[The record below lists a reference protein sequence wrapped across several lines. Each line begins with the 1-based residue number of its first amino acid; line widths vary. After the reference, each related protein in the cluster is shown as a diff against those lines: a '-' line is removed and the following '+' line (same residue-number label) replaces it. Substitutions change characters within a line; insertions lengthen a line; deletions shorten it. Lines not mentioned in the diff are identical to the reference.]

1 MAYITEMQKSRK
13 MSYSSESAS
22 TTRNYNLV
30 DFTDTIDALA
40 ALTSYVPPTVQ
51 VGQYICTQPEFDIDP
66 DFSDPDRTMFTG
78 TVKWKTADKGGSDA
92 ADPQE
97 PEDNTSFSFSFSS
110 IEDVKLYSAAG
121 QTFTPEGTGTFKSA
135 INQQH
140 SDAMPEGMAVNKA
153 IVTITAKTVISANV
167 ASNQWFKDRLDQVWT
182 LNQSEWRSLPARS
195 VAFTGLEGSLR
206 SDGNWDITYSFEYR
220 PDNPGQTFETNDSDG
235 TPKSITTP
243 STGGWDY
250 VWASWDKYTV
260 DDDKTRRVINS
271 VSVVQD
277 VYPTSDFDALGMV
290 GV

>member
-22 TTRNYNLV
+22 TTRNYILV

-97 PEDNTSFSFSFSS
+97 PEDDTSFSFSFSS
-110 IEDVKLYSAAG
+110 IEDVKLYSDAG
-121 QTFTPEGTGTFKSA
+121 ASYTPDGVGPVNKG

-140 SDAMPEGMAVNKA
+140 ADSMPEGMAVNKA

-220 PDNPGQTFETNDSDG
+220 PDNEGQTFQTNDADG
-235 TPKSITTP
+235 TPKTITTP
-243 STGGWDY
+243 VTRGWDY

-260 DDDKTRRVINS
+260 DDNKTRRVINS
-271 VSVVQD
+271 VNVVED